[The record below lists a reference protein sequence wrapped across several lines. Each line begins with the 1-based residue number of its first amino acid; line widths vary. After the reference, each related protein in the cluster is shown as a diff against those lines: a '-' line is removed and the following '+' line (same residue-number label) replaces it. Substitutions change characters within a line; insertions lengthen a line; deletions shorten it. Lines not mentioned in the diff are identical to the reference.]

1 MLMRPALV
9 VCYHAMTFQRNAL
22 HKDNVPTTMSEES
35 LGWIL
40 MLMRPAL
47 GASRY
52 VPEAMKALQALSELP
67 ATYKQFTLGLHEAS
81 VLRVSESRVNLK
93 P

>member
-1 MLMRPALV
+1 MQAQLLVLV
-9 VCYHAMTFQRNAL
+9 VTCYDLPMKHMAQGGC
-22 HKDNVPTTMSEES
+22 VPTTMSEES

-40 MLMRPAL
+40 MLMRPTL

-67 ATYKQFTLGLHEAS
+67 AIYTQFTLGLD
-81 VLRVSESRVNLK
+81 
-93 P
+93 